1 MESDIDKDDADYI
14 PDMYSSSER
23 DWDVGLKARIQKA
36 IDFSIEMN
44 DNEGDENLASRG
56 MIMRGMKMKFKLK
69 KVMKMKTKLKLNE
82 VMIWMIQSKCWEERW

>member
-1 MESDIDKDDADYI
+1 
-14 PDMYSSSER
+14 
-23 DWDVGLKARIQKA
+23 
-36 IDFSIEMN
+36 MN

-82 VMIWMIQSKCWEERW
+82 VMI